1 MPERRLGRAATLAVA
16 GVVMVTAVMAGCAPE
31 AKAPAGAAA
40 GDGVRRVSA
49 EAVHQE
55 AVHRTVEISGTLEAE
70 DEVTISAEAEGRV
83 SRVLADLGDRVR
95 AGQPLVELD
104 REKGE
109 YTLQQQ
115 RASMARALAR
125 YGAPDA
131 DHLPP
136 IEQTPDV
143 QKAQAELVQARQAHQ
158 RAEELFRR
166 QLLPR
171 QQLEEAET
179 AHRARQAAYES
190 ALQNARNL
198 RADIDGTGASARLA
212 DRQLR
217 DSTIRAPFDGY
228 VQKRLV
234 SVGEFVKN
242 QAPVMSVV
250 RVDPLKA
257 TGEIPEKMAPWIRTG
272 QPVSLR
278 VDAFPGEALTGT
290 VARISPGVNPATRA
304 FPFEARVPNPSA
316 RLKPGTFARLH
327 IESGKVEPVLTIPY
341 VAVQYRYGTNR
352 AFVVAG
358 TRLVAREL
366 TLGDRLGDRVE
377 ILTGLTAGD
386 VVATSDVE
394 RLADGM
400 TVQVAPAAR

>member
-1 MPERRLGRAATLAVA
+1 MPERVQELARRLAVVGVMIAAATV
-16 GVVMVTAVMAGCAPE
+16 AGCAPD
-31 AKAPAGAAA
+31 AKAPAAGA
-40 GDGVRRVSA
+40 GVDSVRTVAA

-70 DEVTISAEAEGRV
+70 DDVTISAEAEGRV
-83 SRVLADLGDRVR
+83 SRLLADLGDRVTT
-95 AGQPLVELD
+95 GQPLVELD

-115 RASMARALAR
+115 RASLARALAR

-143 QKAQAELVQARQAHQ
+143 QKAQAELMQARQAFQ
-158 RAEELFRR
+158 RADELFRR

-171 QQLEEAET
+171 QQLEEADT

-190 ALQNARNL
+190 ALQNARNF

-217 DSTIRAPFDGY
+217 DSVIRAPFDGY

-290 VARISPGVNPATRA
+290 VARISPTVNPATRA

-327 IESGKVEPVLTIPY
+327 IESGKVEQVLTVPY
-341 VAVQYRYGTNR
+341 AAVQYRYGTNR
-352 AFVVAG
+352 AFVVTG

-366 TLGDRLGDRVE
+366 KLGDRLGERVE
-377 ILTGLTAGD
+377 ILSGLSAGD
-386 VVATSDVE
+386 SVATSDVE

-400 TVQVAPAAR
+400 VVQVKATAR